1 MYVELIVNG
10 VIKASWYYD
19 HTQFVEPYCETG
31 IEEKEKMWDKVK
43 NECLEKAGSLIS
55 GNHELY
61 FNIPAKVQPK
71 RITEEEYWEFERMLE
86 EKANNN
92 LSKLKRRFA

>member
-19 HTQFVEPYCETG
+19 HSQFAEIYCEAG
-31 IEEKEKMWDKVK
+31 IEEKERMWQKIK
-43 NECLEKAGSLIS
+43 LECEEKAGGFMA
-55 GNHELY
+55 GNYELY

-71 RITEEEYWEFERMLE
+71 YISDEEYREFERMLA
-86 EKANNN
+86 EKQNNSI
-92 LSKLKRRFA
+92 SKLKRRFA